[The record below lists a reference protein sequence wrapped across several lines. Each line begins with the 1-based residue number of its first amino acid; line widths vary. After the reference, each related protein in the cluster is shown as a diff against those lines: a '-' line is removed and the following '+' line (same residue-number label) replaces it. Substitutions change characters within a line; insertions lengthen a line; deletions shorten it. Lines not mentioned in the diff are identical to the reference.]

1 MKLSK
6 RLETIVEQAALVCGG
21 ETAADVGTDHGFVP
35 IRLIEEGAADRDCH
49 GCAKRASDESPG
61 ACDTVW
67 HGRAD

>member
-35 IRLIEEGAADRDCH
+35 IRLF
-49 GCAKRASDESPG
+49 
-61 ACDTVW
+61 
-67 HGRAD
+67 